1 MLSDLLAT
9 HQRIVEA
16 VPRAFT
22 RHLYNEI
29 NWGHRL
35 IGVVGPRG
43 AGKTT
48 LVLQHYQRR
57 YANVEECLYLAAD
70 HPIVLGMGLY
80 EAVAEYFKYYG
91 DCVIIDEVQKYPDW
105 STVVKGLYDSYP
117 DKKFIIL
124 GSSML
129 NILHE
134 KGDLSRRLH
143 LHTLEGLSFR
153 EYLNVLY
160 DQTWTPCDF
169 DSLVDSHTRLCR
181 EIASTHSNVL
191 RDFSRYCTSGY
202 YPFFMECTPAEY
214 HQLLVNVMD
223 KVVYQ
228 DMPSLR
234 PLQNSSSLKLKKLL
248 AYLSISTVPT
258 FKVSSI
264 TNEIDVSRDTLYEFL
279 DLLERAGLAS
289 VIGTARG
296 NVRSLRKSKILL
308 DNPNLYYAIST
319 GLWESTVDR
328 GNLRESFFASQLRRR
343 YRLHTSEVADFTV
356 TTSEYK
362 TYEVEIGGPNKDM
375 RQLANTPQGLVFK
388 DGIEHGAGPQIP
400 LYLAGFLY

>member
-1 MLSDLLAT
+1 MLSDILAA
-9 HQRIVEA
+9 HQRIVAEI
-16 VPRAFT
+16 PTAFT
-22 RHLYNEI
+22 RYLYSEI
-29 NWGHRL
+29 NWEHRL
-35 IGVVGPRG
+35 IGMVGPRG

-48 LVLQHYQRR
+48 LVLQHYKSR
-57 YANVEECLYLAAD
+57 YDDVEECLYLAAD
-70 HPIVLGMGLY
+70 HPIVLSMGLY

-91 DCVIIDEVQKYPDW
+91 DCVIIDEVQKHPGW
-105 STVVKGLYDSYP
+105 STAVKGLYDSYP

-143 LHTLEGLSFR
+143 LYTLQGLSFR
-153 EYLNVLY
+153 EYLNVKH
-160 DQTWTPCDF
+160 DGEWTPCTF
-169 DSLVDSHTRLCR
+169 DMLTDSHTRLSR
-181 EIASTHSNVL
+181 EITSTHSNVL
-191 RDFSRYCTSGY
+191 RDFAHYCTSGY
-202 YPFFMECTPAEY
+202 YPFFMECNPAEY

-234 PLQNSSSLKLKKLL
+234 PLQSTSSLKLKKLL

-258 FKVSSI
+258 LKVSSI

-279 DLLERAGLAS
+279 DLLERAGLIA
-289 VIGTARG
+289 VIGTARP

-319 GLWESTVDR
+319 GLWESAVDR
-328 GNLRESFFASQLRRR
+328 GNLRESFFASQLSRRC
-343 YRLHTSEVADFTV
+343 RLHTSEAADFTV
-356 TTSEYK
+356 ETGETA
-362 TYEVEIGGPNKDM
+362 YEVEIGGPNKGM
-375 RQLANTPQGLVFK
+375 RQIAGTSRGLVFK